1 MSQTLMNLNRRLAI
15 GFAAAIF
22 AALSL
27 LSSFASQPVLRAG
40 ADRSDIT
47 PPLGTVLPGG
57 FTDSVTGIRVHDP
70 LHVRTLVLDDGT
82 NRVAIVVCDNVG
94 LPLSVCDQAK
104 KWTTELTGL
113 PASHVVMAATH
124 THSAGSAW
132 RSSGPNGILEVL
144 DMDGFTNSSAPL
156 TEYQKFL
163 ARRVAD
169 SVQSAIQRLEP
180 ARLGWGAGAEPGQ
193 IFNRRWYV
201 KSEQNRRN
209 PFGGVDQVRMNPS
222 PGSPDLIKPAGPTD
236 PEIVFLSVQ
245 SRAGRPIAL
254 LANYSLHYVG
264 GVTPRTFSA
273 DYYGLFAER
282 MAELLGATRQD
293 PSFVAIMSNG
303 TSADVNN
310 VNFPKGVVPEE
321 PYVQMRRVANIIAA
335 EVYRVY
341 QTVTYK
347 DWVKIDARYEE
358 LPLEPRQPTP
368 EMVAHAR
375 QLLERPPAKPL
386 WHPLESTYA
395 RWLLLSLDAPKRLRV
410 PVQTFRIGEVGIGV
424 VPAETFAEMGLELKA
439 RTPFKKSF
447 TMSLAN
453 GWFGY
458 MPTPRHYEMGGYE
471 TWLGV
476 NRLEKQAAPKILST
490 ILNMWKSMEGSAAES
505 LSSALPPKTVAP

>member
-1 MSQTLMNLNRRLAI
+1 MHPLTSPLNRSLRIAI
-15 GFAAAIF
+15 VSFVVTGVGLVRRSVAA
-22 AALSL
+22 
-27 LSSFASQPVLRAG
+27 PMLRAG

-47 PPLGTVLPGG
+47 PRLGTELPGG
-57 FTDSVTGIRVHDP
+57 FTDSTTGIRVHDP

-82 NRVAIVVCDNVG
+82 NRIAIVVCDNVG

-104 KWTTELTGL
+104 KWTTELTGM

-124 THSAGSAW
+124 SHSAGSAW
-132 RSSGPNGILEVL
+132 RTSGPNGILQVL
-144 DMDGFTNSSAPL
+144 DMDGFTDSPAPL

-180 ARLGWGAGAEPGQ
+180 ARIGWGAGAEPGQ
-193 IFNRRWYV
+193 VFNRRWYV

-209 PFGGVDQVRMNPS
+209 PFGGVDQVRMNPGA
-222 PGSPDLIKPAGPTD
+222 GSSDLIKPAGPTD

-273 DYYGLFAER
+273 DYYGVFADR
-282 MAELLGATRQD
+282 MADLLGASRQD
-293 PSFVAIMSNG
+293 PAFVAMMSNG

-310 VNFPKGVVPEE
+310 INFPQGNPPEE
-321 PYVQMRRVANIIAA
+321 PYVKMRKVANMVAA

-341 QTVTYK
+341 QEVKYE
-347 DWVKIDARYEE
+347 DGVKIDARYEE
-358 LPLEPRQPTP
+358 LPLGPRQPTP

-375 QLLERPPAKPL
+375 QLLERPVGTPV
-386 WHPLESTYA
+386 WHPLEAMYA
-395 RWLLLSLDAPKRLRV
+395 RWLLLSLEAPKRLRV
-410 PVQTFRIGEVGIGV
+410 PVQAFRIGEVGIGV

-453 GWFGY
+453 AWFGY
-458 MPTPRHYEMGGYE
+458 MPTPRHYELGGYE
-471 TWLGV
+471 TWLGI
-476 NRLEKQAAPKILST
+476 NRLEQEAAPKILST
-490 ILNMWKSMEGSAAES
+490 ILRMWKSMEEPAGTTADSTS
-505 LSSALPPKTVAP
+505 VPR